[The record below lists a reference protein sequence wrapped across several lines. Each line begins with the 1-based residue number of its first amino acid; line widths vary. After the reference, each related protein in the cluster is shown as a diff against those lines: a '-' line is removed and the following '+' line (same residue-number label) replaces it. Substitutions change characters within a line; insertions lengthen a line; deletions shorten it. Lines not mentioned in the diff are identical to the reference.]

1 MSWILLT
8 GLALAQDQA
17 APAESRKVQADTVL
31 PEAEEPRAVSFLGL
45 VQTKASATNVVTTNP
60 FFDGQVVGVLDGTA
74 GATTSTE
81 DTTWVTEQRV
91 VGFLGY
97 APPVLGGK
105 AGLTAAFEV
114 DFAWGDAAYGIG
126 GNTGGGFGADQV
138 NLQTRRLHA
147 DFHSSALRHEQHTV
161 VGLQFVGDGAADP
174 MADSPADLLRS
185 GGRLMVFGSEAAG
198 VSVYGRVNDGFGERL
213 GYRLGAY
220 TLVENASAQP
230 DDVALFM
237 ADVQG
242 RPAYRTSL
250 GLHAWVLRDRSA
262 GQGGALGVGPG
273 SALSELQGASSLD
286 VANADADLAWLGAD
300 AGFNHDLAGGPV
312 GVTGLAIANLGTVR
326 PEDGEA
332 VGIQG
337 ALLDAEARWRWTAG
351 EGSVLR
357 AEVLYVTGD
366 SVSTPT
372 YTGFVTGN
380 AYGIAGAVHNTHGTV
395 LLHPDV
401 LSINRQVSHVG
412 DVAAGGRGMVS
423 ASADLG
429 YDPIP
434 DRLTVSVGGAHAAF
448 GGDSSAQELHAR
460 VVGQPLLFLRTG
472 LTGAYLAR
480 PSTAADPNDAWAVY
494 AHLDWLVF

>member
-1 MSWILLT
+1 MSWILLV
-8 GLALAQDQA
+8 GLSQAQDQA
-17 APAESRKVQADTVL
+17 APPESRKVEADTVL
-31 PEAEEPRAVSFLGL
+31 PETAEPRAVEFLGL
-45 VQTKASATNVVTTNP
+45 VQTKATATNVVTTNP

-74 GATTSTE
+74 GATTSAT
-81 DTTWVTEQRV
+81 DTTWVTEQRA

-97 APPVLGGK
+97 KPAVLGGK
-105 AGLTAAFEV
+105 ARLTAAFEV

-147 DFHSSALRHEQHTV
+147 DFWSSALRHEQHTV
-161 VGLQFVGDGAADP
+161 VGLQFVGDSAADP
-174 MADSPADLLRS
+174 TADSPDDLLRS

-198 VSVYGRVNDGFGERL
+198 LSVYGRVRNGWGERL

-230 DDVALFM
+230 DDVTLFM
-237 ADVQG
+237 ADAQLH
-242 RPAYRTSL
+242 PAYRTTL
-250 GLHAWVLRDRSA
+250 GLHGWVLRDRSG

-273 SALSELQGASSLD
+273 SALAELQGAAPID
-286 VANADADLAWLGAD
+286 AAGADADLAWLGAD
-300 AGFNHDLAGGPV
+300 LGWNHDLAGGPV
-312 GVTGLAIANLGTVR
+312 GLTGLALTNLGTVR
-326 PEDGEA
+326 PE
-332 VGIQG
+332 QG
-337 ALLDAEARWRWTAG
+337 ADIGVQAALLDAEARWRWTAG
-351 EGSVLR
+351 EGSVIR
-357 AEVLYVTGD
+357 AEALYVTGD

-401 LSINRQVSHVG
+401 LSINRQVSHSG
-412 DVAAGGRGMVS
+412 DVAAAGRGMLS
-423 ASADLG
+423 LTADVG

-434 DRLTVSVGGAHAAF
+434 DRLTVSLGGGHAAF
-448 GGDSSAQELHAR
+448 GGGTTAQEVHAR

-480 PSTAADPNDAWAVY
+480 PSGQATPNDAWAVY